1 MNEMYMTCE
10 QKNEVNALIEE
21 CRDMGFRSSSEVSH
35 YIRDNRLGYKYQ
47 HISGYLTMSDGRG
60 EWEFEGGIAP
70 QFYAYICKKLEL
82 RNNGS
87 HARVEKFESYAQKG
101 VRPTRRREV
110 LFVI

>member
-1 MNEMYMTCE
+1 MKKRSVAQELSKSEELDLNHSSALSVDKGMNMTCE

-35 YIRDNRLGYKYQ
+35 YITKNKLGYKYQ

-82 RNNGS
+82 S
-87 HARVEKFESYAQKG
+87 F
-101 VRPTRRREV
+101 
-110 LFVI
+110 